1 MPGPVAVPTTPPAAA
16 AQDRRPPRHRRPLTD
31 DRRERGIRT
40 ARVTK
45 IMVAATFVAVFV
57 CTPEV
62 VTAMTKGFTT
72 IFAGQGIEDVAPAQV
87 PQPGSQPD
95 SQPSPQP

>member
-1 MPGPVAVPTTPPAAA
+1 MQSAA
-16 AQDRRPPRHRRPLTD
+16 RHRRPLTD

-45 IMVAATFVAVFV
+45 AVVAATFVAVFV

-62 VTAMTKGFTT
+62 MTAMTKGFAT
-72 IFAGQGIEDVAPAQV
+72 IVTGQGIEDVAPARV
-87 PQPGSQPD
+87 PQPDPQPSQ
-95 SQPSPQP
+95 SSPQP